1 MAAARMAGTSSPDQ
15 GVKRMRGAL
24 AAAVGVLVGT
34 AALTGTSPVQAK
46 DIVLKMAVPD
56 WPPTRI
62 MQDLANERYK
72 AKSGNSVR
80 LEADFIPWGVYY
92 ERLAAS
98 LTSGEKKYQMA
109 VSDSQWLGAFVEGG
123 YYMKI
128 NQFIDAD
135 PEWQAIFKDLHPN
148 LVASYSTYPHKTEN
162 YYGFPQFPD
171 VLVTY
176 YRSDAFCDQSEQ
188 QAFQAKYG
196 KKLPCTPEEMD
207 DLDWDTFGQ
216 IGEFF
221 QRARGENLMGQPL
234 DDDFYGVA
242 YQAGK
247 DYDFAIMQANG
258 FIWQH
263 GGSIWDETKAP
274 EGQAEGVVN
283 SPEALKAVEQ
293 YLSFIK
299 YMPPIA
305 KTGTMDIFKTDELFR
320 EGKVALNV
328 NWIGFA
334 ESAISPQTSKVVGKI
349 AFAQPPGLRGSDG
362 KIIRWQNIGGQPFVL
377 TTWNSEE
384 ITQESLDFCKW
395 WLSKEIQTEYARRG
409 GQSGLKSVYSQ
420 PDYNTFRPW
429 NRTWAPSLDWQK
441 DVWHVPDFYEMLVQS
456 QEELV
461 KAITGQQDAK
471 TTMDNIAAFQQDLL
485 TQAGLIK

>member
-24 AAAVGVLVGT
+24 AVAVGVLAGT

-128 NQFIDAD
+128 NQFIEAD

-176 YRSDAFCDQSEQ
+176 YRSDAFCDQGEQ
-188 QAFQAKYG
+188 QAFQAKYS

-221 QRARGENLMGQPL
+221 QRARGENLMGKPL

-293 YLSFIK
+293 YLSYIK

-349 AFAQPPGLRGSDG
+349 AFAQPPGLRGADG
-362 KIIRWQNIGGQPFVL
+362 KIVRWQNIGGQPFVL

-420 PDYNTFRPW
+420 ADYNTFRPW
-429 NRTWAPSLDWQK
+429 NRAWAPSLDWQK

>member
-1 MAAARMAGTSSPDQ
+1 
-15 GVKRMRGAL
+15 
-24 AAAVGVLVGT
+24 
-34 AALTGTSPVQAK
+34 
-46 DIVLKMAVPD
+46 MAVPD

-128 NQFIDAD
+128 NQFIEAD

-176 YRSDAFCDQSEQ
+176 YRSDAFCDQGEQ

-221 QRARGENLMGQPL
+221 QRARGENLMGKPL

-293 YLSFIK
+293 YLSYIK

-349 AFAQPPGLRGSDG
+349 AFAQPPGLRGADG
-362 KIIRWQNIGGQPFVL
+362 KIVRWQNIGGQPFVL

-384 ITQESLDFCKW
+384 ITQELLDFCKW

-420 PDYNTFRPW
+420 PDYNTFRLW

>member
-1 MAAARMAGTSSPDQ
+1 MQRVIRALALAG
-15 GVKRMRGAL
+15 VAVCAL
-24 AAAVGVLVGT
+24 AAAAPT
-34 AALTGTSPVQAK
+34 YAK

-62 MQDLANERYK
+62 MQDLANEKYK
-72 AKSGNSVR
+72 AKSGNNVK
-80 LEADFIPWGVYY
+80 LEADFIPWPNYY

-128 NQFIDAD
+128 NQFIDN

-148 LVASYSTYPHKTEN
+148 LVAAYSTYPHKSGN
-162 YYGFPQFPD
+162 YYGFPQMPD

-176 YRSDAFCDQSEQ
+176 YRNDLFCDASEQ
-188 QAFQAKYG
+188 AAFQAKYS
-196 KKLPCTPEEMD
+196 KKLPCTGEEMD
-207 DLDWDTFGQ
+207 DLDWTTFGQ

-221 QRARGENLMGQPL
+221 MRKKGDKLAGQTL
-234 DDDFYGVA
+234 DDDFYGIA
-242 YQAGK
+242 FQAGK
-247 DYDFAIMQANG
+247 DYDFAIMQVNG

-263 GGSIWDETKAP
+263 GADIWDETKAP
-274 EGQAEGVVN
+274 QGQAEGVVN
-283 SPEALKAVEQ
+283 SPEAIKALEQ
-293 YLSFIK
+293 YLSYIK
-299 YMPPIA
+299 YMPPVV

-334 ESAISPQTSKVVGKI
+334 ESAIAPATSKVAGKI
-349 AFAQPPGLRGSDG
+349 AFAQPPGLRGNDG
-362 KIIRWQNIGGQPFVL
+362 KIVRWQNIGGQPFVL

-384 ITQESLDFCKW
+384 VTKESLDFVKW
-395 WLSKEIQTEYARRG
+395 WLSDEIQTEYARRG
-409 GQSGLKSVYSQ
+409 GQSGLKSVYSK

-429 NRTWAPSLDWQK
+429 NRAWAPSLDWQK
-441 DVWHVPDFYEMLVQS
+441 DVWHVPDFYELLVNS
-456 QEELV
+456 QEEYV
-461 KAITGQQDAK
+461 KASTGQQDAK
-471 TTMDNIAAFQQDLL
+471 TTMDNIAAFQQNLL
-485 TQAGLIK
+485 TEAGLIK